1 MREREIERE
10 LSHKDIGRAKHK
22 DIEREVHGAG
32 KRLRRDREVLVQIF
46 YEFELPPVR
55 EIQTQ

>member
-1 MREREIERE
+1 MRERDR
-10 LSHKDIGRAKHK
+10 KRAESQRHRQ
-22 DIEREVHGAG
+22 REVHGAG